1 MNCLIYI
8 AVVGKSTAMTM
19 QCKYIKIGQGGKSM
33 VVNTKVFGEIDVDES
48 KFLIFEDG
56 ILGFPDLKR
65 FMLIHDEESSGN
77 NVISWM
83 QSIDEPGFAMP
94 VIDPLKV
101 CPDYNP
107 EVEDELLKSLGDF
120 TGEDLLV
127 LTTVTVPS
135 EIERM
140 TSNLKAPFIINAQN
154 LRACQ
159 IIVEDDKYLI
169 KYPIYE
175 ILKSNKE

>member
-1 MNCLIYI
+1 MYENKLEVNIY
-8 AVVGKSTAMTM
+8 
-19 QCKYIKIGQGGKSM
+19 QGGKGM
-33 VVNTKVFGEIDVDES
+33 IVNTKIFGEIEVDES

-65 FMLIHDEESSGN
+65 FMLIHDEESSGDN
-77 NVISWM
+77 LFSWM

-101 CPDYNP
+101 CSEYNP
-107 EVEDELLKSLGDF
+107 EVEDELLKSLGEI
-120 TGEDLLV
+120 TGEELLV
-127 LTTVTVPS
+127 LTTVTVPQ

-140 TSNLKAPFIINAQN
+140 TSNLRAPFIINAQN
-154 LRACQ
+154 LKACQ
-159 IIVEDDKYLI
+159 VILEDDNYLI

-175 ILKSNKE
+175 ILKNNKQ